1 MALAA
6 APREVPHVVVARER
20 VTAVITELTLE
31 PVDDPLPYLAGQYV
45 LVCDAD
51 YRIPVRSYSIAN
63 APEPDGRLTLLVTEV
78 AGGATSTWLASEVA
92 VGDEVLV
99 DGPYGTFVADPAAGH
114 PVLCLAGGSGL
125 APIRALAQDA
135 LRRGVPDPFT
145 IFFSGRTL
153 EDLIDHDVFTGWADE
168 HANFEYLR
176 TLTRAPG
183 PPPVGRVSSVL
194 PALMPDLSEH
204 EVFIAGAPGFV
215 AAGVQSARQLGCRA
229 GRLHTEE
236 FYAEPQPWG
245 DQPSGGGR

>member
-6 APREVPHVVVARER
+6 APQELAHVVVARER
-20 VTAVITELTLE
+20 VTPIISELTLE
-31 PVDDPLPYLAGQYV
+31 PAGDPLTHLAGQYV

-63 APEPDGRLTLLVTEV
+63 APEPDGHLTLLVTEV

-99 DGPYGTFVADPAAGH
+99 DGPYGTFVADPEGGL

-135 LRRGVPDPFT
+135 VRRGVPDHFT
-145 IFFSGRTL
+145 VFFSGRTH
-153 EDLIDHDVFTGWADE
+153 EDLIDHDLLSGWADE
-168 HANFEYLR
+168 HTNFEFVR
-176 TLTRAPG
+176 TLTRSPG
-183 PPPVGRVSSVL
+183 PPPVGRVSAVL
-194 PALMPDLSEH
+194 PDLMPDLSEH

-215 AAGVQSARQLGCRA
+215 AAGVKTVRELGCRP

-245 DQPSGGGR
+245 NQPSGGGT